1 MRRTRTR
8 TIAVIAAST
17 AVLAAGGIIT
27 AVLVSGDDTDPNQG
41 TVTKMC
47 REAADLEPTMTEGVN
62 QFTVTELTHET
73 EDGDT
78 FYRVTGTAT
87 TSDGYGGQRTYT
99 FDCQT
104 KLAGGNRWELLD
116 LTML

>member
-8 TIAVIAAST
+8 TIVVIAAST

-27 AVLVSGDDTDPNQG
+27 AVVVSGDDTDPNQG

-47 REAADLEPTMTEGVN
+47 REAADDEPTMTEGVD
-62 QFTVTELTHET
+62 QFTVDELTHEN
-73 EDGDT
+73 EDGNT
-78 FYRVTGTAT
+78 FYRATGTAST
-87 TSDGYGGQRTYT
+87 GDGYGGTRRYT
-99 FDCQT
+99 FDCHT

-116 LTML
+116 LIML